1 MTATLA
7 LLSALLLAQADV
19 DKLLE
24 KLRTED
30 AGERRRTQ
38 AELIRLGAEALPA
51 MLRTLESA
59 TPRPEEEVARLVKRL
74 ESPRWKERSEA
85 TEALVRLGRAAIPVL
100 EAKIAGADPEAAWR
114 LKAAVAEIRE
124 KAGQDEQLEDYRAA
138 ALCEVLGQAGDGRA
152 VAPLLKLLEAD
163 APEKRIPLK
172 LRASQALGLLR
183 AAMSAGQAEEAA
195 DRILQLLERI
205 PSPLDKAM
213 LFQSLGRLGAPA
225 AVRPLAALLADRS
238 EKNVHL
244 KRSAMAALAAIGH
257 PRGIRAIVEALS
269 ADDVYVRQG
278 AAALLLEL
286 AGDLFGFDP
295 RASSDENQ
303 PAIEKIRSWGLS
315 KYGKSWND

>member
-7 LLSALLLAQADV
+7 LLSSLLFLQADV

-24 KLRTED
+24 RLRTED
-30 AGERRRTQ
+30 AGERRRAQ
-38 AELIRLGAEALPA
+38 AELIRLGAEAVPA

-59 TPRPEEEVARLVKRL
+59 SPRPEEEVTRLVKRL

-100 EAKIAGADPEAAWR
+100 EAKVAAADPEAAWR
-114 LKAAVAEIRE
+114 LKSAIAEIRE
-124 KAGQDEQLEDYRAA
+124 KAGQDEQLEEYRAA
-138 ALCEVLGQAGDGRA
+138 ALCDALGQAGDGRA
-152 VAPLLKLLEAD
+152 VVPLLKLLEAD

-183 AAMSAGQAEEAA
+183 ATMSAGQAEEAA
-195 DRILQLLERI
+195 DRILQQLERI
-205 PSPLDKAM
+205 TSPLEKAM
-213 LFQSLGRLGAPA
+213 LFQTLGRLGAA
-225 AVRPLAALLADRS
+225 SAVRPLAALLSDRS

-244 KRSAMAALAAIGH
+244 KRSAMAALAAIGQA
-257 PRGIRAIVEALS
+257 RGVHAIVDALT

-278 AAALLLEL
+278 AAALLQEL

-295 RASSDENQ
+295 RATPDENQ
-303 PAIEKIRSWGLS
+303 SAIEKFKSWGAS
-315 KYGKSWND
+315 KYGKDWNN